1 MLLCRK
7 CRSRLLITNTYNRN
21 SEMIER
27 RLKCPECGQV
37 YYSME
42 VLKKLEDVG
51 NGKTKMGEAGS
62 SV

>member
-42 VLKKLEDVG
+42 VLKKLEDIG

-62 SV
+62 PV

>member
-21 SEMIER
+21 SEMIDR

-37 YYSME
+37 YYSTE

-51 NGKTKMGEAGS
+51 NGKTEMGEAGS

>member
-27 RLKCPECGQV
+27 RLKCPKCGKV
-37 YYSME
+37 YYSTE
-42 VLKKLEDVG
+42 VLKRLEDVG
-51 NGKTKMGEAGS
+51 NGKTEMGEAGS

>member
-27 RLKCPECGQV
+27 RLKCPECGNV
-37 YYSME
+37 YYSVE
-42 VLKKLEDVG
+42 VLKSSEDIT
-51 NGKTKMGEAGS
+51 NGKTKMDKTGS

>member
-7 CRSRLLITNTYNRN
+7 CRSKLFITNTYNRN

-51 NGKTKMGEAGS
+51 NVKTKMGKAGS